1 MNFDMM
7 DESLLG
13 DFLTESGELIEQ
25 LDQDLLRLE
34 EEGPSQDLLDSVFRA
49 LHTIKGAASFLHLTE
64 IIEFAHAAEDALNC
78 LRKGEAEVNEH
89 VTDCML
95 QSVDVVRSQMDELGS
110 GAAVTPGPADLIE
123 ALQAIANGGAAGGA
137 SNGEDNT
144 EASSDEGSDSGASA
158 CPFGGESVALDV
170 TEEKLDVLPF
180 MIEDLRASV
189 GSVKE
194 PLESL
199 LGGNGT
205 PNILGG
211 VGDLCDAMDATA
223 SYFSLADLQELIEFV
238 RTGCEGLGGT
248 AEEAWGYA
256 CGRILAA
263 ARLIEEIAS
272 GLEEHEIRS
281 WDWSALKS
289 SLEALLG
296 GGDLG
301 EIAGEASSDAEAVL
315 RAEGVWTDDAPATAP
330 DQPPAEPAQSS
341 NEQTDQQENPNG
353 SGPASDAAAQGA
365 DAKQTT
371 SKVAQVEQTIRVE
384 VGRLESLLNLV
395 GEMTLTKNQILGIAR
410 TVRDENVTAEF
421 AETFSTMAGDLDRLT
436 SELQVGVMRTRMQ
449 PLEKVFGRYP
459 RIVRDL
465 AKKTE
470 KKVNLEIHGGDTEVD
485 KSVLELLGDPLIHMI
500 RNSCDHGLENPEDRK
515 AAGKDEIGTI
525 VLAAEHQGGHV
536 RILIEDDGRGIDR
549 DVIGGKAVEK
559 GLTTA
564 DQLASMAD
572 EDVFGFIFAAGFST
586 AAEVSDLSGRGV
598 GMDVVR
604 TNISEMNGTI
614 SVRSKKGE
622 GTQIEVL
629 IPLTVAIMPAMV
641 VGIGDHDYAI
651 PLSAIEEIV
660 KYLPEETDSVAGSPV
675 MRLRERVL
683 PLIDLRERLGETREG
698 DQSGF
703 SVVVSVGQDRA
714 GLIVD
719 RLIGQQEVVIK
730 PLDDEYTTGGP
741 FSGATIRE
749 DGDVSLILDVVKVLR
764 ATDNAELCAPGAEGT
779 N

>member
-1 MNFDMM
+1 MM
-7 DESLLG
+7 DESLLA

-64 IIEFAHAAEDALNC
+64 IIEFAHAAEDALNI
-78 LRKGEAEVNEH
+78 LRKGEAEVTEH

-110 GAAVTPGPADLIE
+110 GSPVTPGPADLIE
-123 ALQAIANGGAAGGA
+123 ALQVIAGGRSDDANGADNVDDTSPNDSQQPDCPYGGT
-137 SNGEDNT
+137 STPLEL
-144 EASSDEGSDSGASA
+144 S
-158 CPFGGESVALDV
+158 
-170 TEEKLDVLPF
+170 EEKLDVLPF
-180 MIEDLRASV
+180 MIEDLRASIQQV
-189 GSVKE
+189 RDPIANIHS
-194 PLESL
+194 
-199 LGGNGT
+199 GNGNA
-205 PNILGG
+205 NILGG

-223 SYFSLADLQELIEFV
+223 SYYSLADLQSLIDFV
-238 RTGCEGLGGT
+238 RTACEGMGSIQEN
-248 AEEAWGYA
+248 AIGYA
-256 CGRILAA
+256 AGRVLAA
-263 ARLIEEIAS
+263 ILLIEEIGN
-272 GLEEHEIRS
+272 GLEELSIRS
-281 WDWSALKS
+281 WDWAPLKGS
-289 SLEALLG
+289 FEAILG
-296 GGDLG
+296 GGDVSQM
-301 EIAGEASSDAEAVL
+301 AGEANSDAAAVL
-315 RAEGVWTDDAPATAP
+315 SAEGIW
-330 DQPPAEPAQSS
+330 QE
-341 NEQTDQQENPNG
+341 DQQ
-353 SGPASDAAAQGA
+353 SAMPASDASSVHAEEESQISTQEPSTTQANSPSQPA
-365 DAKQTT
+365 NTKQDAKGEA
-371 SKVAQVEQTIRVE
+371 KVTQVEQTIRVE

-395 GEMTLTKNQILGIAR
+395 GEMTLAKNQILGIAR
-410 TVRDENVTAEF
+410 TVRDQNVSAEF
-421 AETFSTMAGDLDRLT
+421 AEQFSTMAGDLDRLT

-470 KKVNLEIHGGDTEVD
+470 KKVSLDIKGGDTEVD

-500 RNSCDHGLENPEDRK
+500 RNSCDHGLETPSDRL
-515 AAGKDEIGTI
+515 AAGKTETGTI
-525 VLAAEHQGGHV
+525 ILAAEHQGGHV
-536 RILIEDDGRGIDR
+536 RIIIEDDGRGIDR
-549 DVIGGKAVEK
+549 DIIGGKAVEK
-559 GLTTA
+559 GLTTPE
-564 DQLASMAD
+564 QLAAMSD

-614 SVRSKKGE
+614 TVRSQKGA

-641 VGIGDHDYAI
+641 VGIGSHDYAI

-660 KYLPEETDSVAGSPV
+660 KHIPEETDSVAGSPV

-683 PLIDLRERLGETREG
+683 PLIDLRQRLSENHEG
-698 DQSGF
+698 DGTGF
-703 SVVVSVGQDRA
+703 SVVVSVGQERA

-764 ATDNAELCAPGAEGT
+764 ASEGSELCTTGAE